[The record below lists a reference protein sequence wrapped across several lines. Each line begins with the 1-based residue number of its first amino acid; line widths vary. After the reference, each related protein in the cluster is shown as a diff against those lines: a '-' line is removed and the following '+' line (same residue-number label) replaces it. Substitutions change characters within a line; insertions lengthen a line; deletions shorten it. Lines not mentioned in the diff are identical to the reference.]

1 MRATD
6 DPKSARRSTRNLQ
19 PMPAVIIVT
28 SPRRRPRRVASRAQ
42 AAAHLRERHDA
53 DHRAHAR
60 RRPPDDG
67 DAIARRPPRLARRA
81 RLRLVRSRFRSR
93 LGTANVVFAPSP
105 LDLGPSRVA
114 RRGPARAPSPRRRD
128 EPDRDEDGLYI
139 GTYSNFFTDP
149 DQIKGVIIF
158 CAFLASFLSLGNVG
172 AAILLPILYDQ
183 PIQTCIQGIL
193 FGYYCPP

>member
-1 MRATD
+1 
-6 DPKSARRSTRNLQ
+6 
-19 PMPAVIIVT
+19 MPAVIIVT

-53 DHRAHAR
+53 DHRARAVVRPTTATPSRAAR
-60 RRPPDDG
+60 RVSRAARVSASSSRGAVRVSAPRTSSSRRRRSISVPRASRDEDPP
-67 DAIARRPPRLARRA
+67 
-81 RLRLVRSRFRSR
+81 
-93 LGTANVVFAPSP
+93 AP
-105 LDLGPSRVA
+105 L
-114 RRGPARAPSPRRRD
+114 RRGGED

-149 DQIKGVIIF
+149 DQIKGVSIF
-158 CAFLASFLSLGNVG
+158 CAFLATVLSLGNVG